1 MDWKDVAGVVKK
13 AAPLLGAALAPVT
26 GGASVMAGGA
36 VNMLLSAFGVGGDA
50 SPEELMATM
59 QADPEMV
66 VKLRQIEADNRVAL
80 AKIALDRDRLAIDEK
95 RLGVEQEMAALAEVN
110 KTMRAEAKSEHWIQ
124 YSWRPL
130 WGIISAGAFAVV
142 CLGVCI
148 LAWRAIKTGDAQF
161 IGTIPMLVGAFTT
174 LFSIPG
180 AILGISAWGRNKL
193 KEKTAG
199 QQRGRAPVAHLDN
212 ESRRHRRAAVGG
224 GNDG

>member
-1 MDWKDVAGVVKK
+1 MDWKDVAK
-13 AAPLLGAALAPVT
+13 AAGKIVPVLGTVLAPVT
-26 GGASVMAGGA
+26 GGVSAGAAG
-36 VNMLLSAFGVGGDA
+36 VLSAVMTACGVSGDA
-50 SPEELMATM
+50 TPDEVVAAMER
-59 QADPEMV
+59 DPE
-66 VKLRQIEADNRVAL
+66 VAL
-80 AKIALDRDRLAIDEK
+80 KLKKIVLDHEKAIHELAFKHDQLDVERERLTI
-95 RLGVEQEMAALAEVN
+95 EQDMAALAEVN

-142 CLGVCI
+142 CLGVCV

-193 KEKTAG
+193 KEKTA
-199 QQRGRAPVAHLDN
+199 DN
-212 ESRRHRRAAVGG
+212 GVDTLRSLISTTKAAVT
-224 GNDG
+224 DAPL